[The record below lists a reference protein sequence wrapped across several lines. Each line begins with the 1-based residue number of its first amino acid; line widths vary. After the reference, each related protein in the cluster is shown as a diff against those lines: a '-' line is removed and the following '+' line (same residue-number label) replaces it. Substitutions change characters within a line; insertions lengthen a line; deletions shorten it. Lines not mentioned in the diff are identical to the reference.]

1 MCIYVHVYAY
11 AYAYVYV
18 YIYMYMCIICMH
30 IYIYICIMSIYIN
43 TEMYTRMNRS
53 RFETDDVPGGY
64 GRVPPGLLLQ
74 QLAAGLFWLDS
85 V

>member
-1 MCIYVHVYAY
+1 
-11 AYAYVYV
+11 
-18 YIYMYMCIICMH
+18 
-30 IYIYICIMSIYIN
+30 MSIYIN

>member
-1 MCIYVHVYAY
+1 MYMYMHMHMHMYMYIYI
-11 AYAYVYV
+11 YVYV
-18 YIYMYMCIICMH
+18 YYMYAH